1 MFIRSERLFLRPG
14 WPEDWDELTA
24 RIADAAIV
32 HNLANVPW
40 PYTMGDAE
48 AFLARAEDPRCP
60 RFVVTLPT
68 SDGSELIGCT
78 GFAPG
83 DAGVELGYWIARP
96 YWGQGYATEA
106 ARAALSLARTL
117 GHRRVVASHFE
128 DNPGSGRV
136 LAKLGFRPSGGR
148 VRRFSLARGEAVP
161 AVTYQLELAAPCA
174 DDDPADAMSKRA
186 A

>member
-1 MFIRSERLFLRPG
+1 MFFRSERLFLRPG

-24 RIADAAIV
+24 RIADPAIV
-32 HNLANVPW
+32 RNLATAPW
-40 PYTMGDAE
+40 PYTACDARN
-48 AFLARAEDPRCP
+48 FLAPDGDPRCP
-60 RFVVTLPT
+60 QFVVTLPT
-68 SDGSELIGCT
+68 SAGSELVGCT
-78 GFAPG
+78 GFARG

-136 LAKLGFRPSGGR
+136 LAKLGFRPSGGK
-148 VRRFSLARGEAVP
+148 VLRFSLARGEAAP
-161 AVTYQLELAAPCA
+161 ARTYAVELAAPCS
-174 DDDPADAMSKRA
+174 DDDPGDDMSKRA